1 MSTWKCVEC
10 EHVREGGSAHCPMC
24 GSTSAVNASA
34 LPPSERRTSP
44 RPAPSAQRE
53 DVAGDSALNYLSEI
67 SRLLTSSVEQQKRLV
82 AAQERAADNTDRIKW
97 AVWAL
102 FICLVVLPTLG
113 WILWT
118 LSS

>member
-1 MSTWKCVEC
+1 MSAWKCVEC

-24 GSTSAVNASA
+24 GSTNAVNASA
-34 LPPSERRTSP
+34 LPPQERRPSP
-44 RPAPSAQRE
+44 RPARSAQPE
-53 DVAGDSALNYLSEI
+53 NVAGDSTLNYLSEI
-67 SRLLTSSVEQQKRLV
+67 SRLLASSVEQQKRLV
-82 AAQERAADNTDRIKW
+82 AAQERSAYNTDRIKW

-102 FICLVVLPTLG
+102 FICLVVIPTLV